1 MLNESHGHK
10 PEFYDIQIGKL
21 ADGKIAVA
29 ITATSCLG
37 ESDLCTQHLSSDRT
51 DTLDEVLSVI
61 RREVRLD

>member
-1 MLNESHGHK
+1 MLDVSHGRK
-10 PEFYDIQIGKL
+10 PEFYDIQIGRL

-37 ESDLCTQHLSSDRT
+37 ETDLCTQQLSADRT